1 MTLRELATHSLSVPP
16 PTTDCGRAA
25 LSCRPATRPDSPPS
39 TPYVTT
45 DIAPQLHLVRAGP
58 ATALIPRTAIAP
70 ATPGIRMAISEDHPI
85 HRLPFAATR
94 HADTAN
100 PTATAV
106 IAALRTA
113 ARHGHSTHLT

>member
-1 MTLRELATHSLSVPP
+1 MQACHEAGFT
-16 PTTDCGRAA
+16 
-25 LSCRPATRPDSPPS
+25 PS

-58 ATALIPRTAIAP
+58 ATAPIPRTAIAP
-70 ATPGIRMAISEDHPI
+70 ATPGIRTALSEDHPI

-113 ARHGHSTHLT
+113 ARHGHTTHLT